1 MQVSVETTNGLERRL
16 TISVPAEQVEKEV
29 ENRLRRLSKTQRID
43 GFRPG
48 KVPVSVI
55 RKRYSDAVRYEV
67 AGELAQRNYF
77 EAIMAEKIAPAGR
90 PELAI
95 VKNEAGADLEFTA
108 TIEVYPEFEVVGLE
122 AVEVE
127 KPVAEVTDADLANM
141 IETLRKQHATYTEV
155 ERAAAEGD
163 KTFIDFVGSVD
174 GEEFDGGKAEN
185 FELVVGAGR
194 MIPGFEEAVIGHKAG
209 EEVVAQVTFPEDY
222 HAENLKGKA
231 AEFKIKIN
239 KIEGQQLPEV
249 NEEFAAK
256 FGVGDGSVESF
267 KAEVI
272 KNMKRELAQALKN
285 SVKEQVINGLLEQNQ
300 VDLPKALV
308 EQEIDVLRKQA
319 LQRFGGADQK
329 NMPELPAELFQDQAE
344 RRVRIGLLLGELIQ
358 GNKLEADEARVM
370 DQINTLA
377 TAYEDPAEVV
387 KYYTDNKELMQQMR
401 NLALEDQAIDLV
413 ISKAKVT
420 EVTKSFDEVM
430 NPAPNNA

>member
-1 MQVSVETTNGLERRL
+1 MQVSVETTSGLERRL

-108 TIEVYPEFEVVGLE
+108 TIEVYPDFEVAGLE
-122 AVEVE
+122 TVEVE
-127 KPVAEVTDADLANM
+127 KPSAEVTDEDLANM
-141 IETLRKQHATYTEV
+141 IETLRKQHATFAEV
-155 ERAAAEGD
+155 TRAAAEGD
-163 KTFIDFVGSVD
+163 KTFIDFVGTVD

-185 FELVVGAGR
+185 FELVIGAGR
-194 MIPGFEEAVIGHKAG
+194 MIPGFEDAVAGNKAG
-209 EEVVAQVTFPEDY
+209 DEVVANVTFPEDY

-239 KIEGQQLPEV
+239 KIEGQELPEV

-256 FGVGDGSVESF
+256 FGVGDGTVESF
-267 KAEVI
+267 KTEVS
-272 KNMKRELAQALKN
+272 KNMQRELGQALKN
-285 SVKEQVINGLLEQNQ
+285 AVKEQVINGLLAANE

-308 EQEIDVLRKQA
+308 DQEIDALRQQA
-319 LQRFGGADQK
+319 LQRFGGAEQQ
-329 NMPELPAELFQDQAE
+329 NLPELPADLFTEQAE
-344 RRVRIGLLLGELIQ
+344 RRVRTGLVLGELIK
-358 GNKLEADEARVM
+358 GNELEADEERVM
-370 DQINTLA
+370 EQINTLA
-377 TAYEDPAEVV
+377 TAYEDPSEVV
-387 KYYTDNKELMQQMR
+387 NYYKGNEELMQQMR

-413 ISKAKVT
+413 LSKAKVT
-420 EVTKSFDEVM
+420 EVTKTFDEVM